1 MATVFVPSLMRDLT
15 GGAARVDVP
24 GGTVRQVVESLEAA
38 YPGTRARLVDGDRLK
53 PEIGVAVDGV
63 MSRLGLRQQ
72 VGAQSE
78 VHFLP
83 AVSGGASPSSCLS
96 SDARQPALVR
106 RCLSEGGA
114 RSPPRPTAG
123 PAPDGRAG

>member
-38 YPGTRARLVDGDRLK
+38 FPGTRARLVDGDRLK

-63 MSRLGLRQQ
+63 MSRLGLRQA
-72 VGAQSE
+72 VGEQSE

-83 AVSGGASPSSCLS
+83 AVSGG
-96 SDARQPALVR
+96 
-106 RCLSEGGA
+106 GA
-114 RSPPRPTAG
+114 RSLPRSTAG
-123 PAPDGRAG
+123 PDPGGRAG